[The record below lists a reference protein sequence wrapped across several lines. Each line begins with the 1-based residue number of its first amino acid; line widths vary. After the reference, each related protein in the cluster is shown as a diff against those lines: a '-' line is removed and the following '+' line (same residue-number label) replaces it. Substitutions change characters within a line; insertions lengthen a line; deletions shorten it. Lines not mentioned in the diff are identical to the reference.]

1 MVRMYEVAL
10 SREPHKVHVDMW
22 RRPRFFRPH
31 VRDSEVEFPAPGR
44 SSPKFLGRRQRQR
57 QRQRQKRLRFIDS
70 QSRALKHPVEPHRF
84 VV

>member
-1 MVRMYEVAL
+1 MVGMYEVAL
-10 SREPHKVHVDMW
+10 SRKPHKVQVKMR

-31 VRDSEVEFPAPGR
+31 VRDSEVEFPAPG

-57 QRQRQKRLRFIDS
+57 QKRLRSIDY
-70 QSRALKHPVEPHRF
+70 QSRALKHPVEPHCF